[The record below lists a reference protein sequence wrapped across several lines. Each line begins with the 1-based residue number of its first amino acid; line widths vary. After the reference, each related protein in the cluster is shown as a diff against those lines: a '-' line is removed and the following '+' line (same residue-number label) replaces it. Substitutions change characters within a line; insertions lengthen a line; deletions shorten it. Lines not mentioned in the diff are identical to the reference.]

1 MSAAPTLH
9 VQDTIDADVAIIGGG
24 LMGTSAALAL
34 RRRQR
39 SVVVLEQ
46 GWCGAQAS
54 GVNYGGVRRQGRAA
68 CQLPLAQRAHA
79 IWRRLEQTIGCD
91 GEYIASGH
99 LKLARNEA
107 DMRELAAYRDM
118 AAAHGL
124 ELELLASDA
133 LRRRYPW
140 LGPGAYGASLC
151 AQDGHANPRLVA
163 AAFARAAERAGALLL
178 QQSAVV
184 GCHFDGNYFLLA
196 NDRGARVRSRFLLNC
211 SGAWG
216 KDIAQRFGEAVAE
229 QAIYPNMCV
238 TEPLPPLMNLSLG
251 VVGGAFYARQVERG
265 NVVLGGG
272 RGDGKLALDATR
284 PRSASSFKALA
295 ALTEMVPALRHAM
308 VIRSWSGVEGE
319 TPDQQPVI
327 GPSATTPGLL
337 HAFGFSGAGFQL
349 APAVGEVLA
358 ELVTQGQSATPIEAF
373 SIARFAVQ
381 GAPQQRKEPQ
391 EGVPSI
397 PT

>member
-1 MSAAPTLH
+1 MSKPADKQ
-9 VQDTIDADVAIIGGG
+9 VNSIIDTDVAIIGGG
-24 LMGTSAALAL
+24 LMGTSAALEL
-34 RRRQR
+34 RRQQR

-68 CQLPLAQRAHA
+68 CQLPLSQRAHA
-79 IWRRLEQTIGCD
+79 IWRRLEQTIGSD

-99 LKLARNEA
+99 LKLARSDA
-107 DMRELAAYRDM
+107 DMQELIAYREM
-118 AAAHGL
+118 AAAYGL
-124 ELELLASDA
+124 ELELLEAEA

-140 LGPGAYGASLC
+140 IGKQASGASLC
-151 AQDGHANPRLVA
+151 AEDGHANPRLIA
-163 AAFARAAERAGALLL
+163 AAFARAAEQAGARLL
-178 QQSAVV
+178 QQSAVRE
-184 GCHFDGNYFLLA
+184 CSFDGNYFVLI
-196 NDRGARVRSRFLLNC
+196 NSRGERVRSRFLLNC

-216 KDIAQRFGEAVAE
+216 KEIAERFGETVAE

-272 RGDGKLALDATR
+272 RGIGNLALDATR
-284 PRSASSFKALA
+284 PRASSSFKALA
-295 ALTEMVPALRHAM
+295 ALTEMVPALRNAL
-308 VIRSWSGVEGE
+308 VIRTWSGVEGE
-319 TPDQQPVI
+319 TPDHQPVI

-358 ELVTQGQSATPIEAF
+358 ELVTKGESSTPIDAF
-373 SIARFAVQ
+373 SIKRFAVSQ
-381 GAPQQRKEPQ
+381 PSKE
-391 EGVPSI
+391 ESRV
-397 PT
+397 